1 MKKILLLILP
11 VLVLFG
17 CSSKAMESF
26 GNLVEKSE
34 SYIATG
40 VLESFFENGKKENSF
55 SVYYKKPG
63 YLKIVFSEN
72 DNKQVVLKNNEG
84 VYILIPTVNKNF
96 KIDSSWPDNASYPYL
111 LDSIK
116 KDLEKTEVNK
126 TETDTSIIYET
137 KSKMFNDSSET
148 KEEVII
154 DKKTNLPLEVKV
166 YDKNDELYLRV
177 TFTEILI
184 NPEISDEEF
193 AVNEI
198 MTYLRNEELTVF
210 SKREFLLPSYIP
222 EGYQTSKED
231 TLVTGS
237 GDELTSIMKFT
248 GVDSFTVI
256 QEFVND
262 SEDLKTVMT
271 NGEFIYLLGN
281 VGIFKGES
289 IEVYSDGIMYTLAS
303 QNIGSEE
310 LIKIMTSYFTIQEK

>member
-63 YLKIVFSEN
+63 NLKIVFSEN

-84 VYILIPTVNKNF
+84 VYILIPAVNKNF

-137 KSKMFNDSSET
+137 KSKMFNDSVET

-184 NPEISDEEF
+184 NPEIDDEEF

>member
-63 YLKIVFSEN
+63 NLKIVFSEN

-84 VYILIPTVNKNF
+84 VYILIPAVNKNF

-137 KSKMFNDSSET
+137 KSKMFNDSVET

-184 NPEISDEEF
+184 NPEIDDEEF

-231 TLVTGS
+231 TL
-237 GDELTSIMKFT
+237 E
-248 GVDSFTVI
+248 
-256 QEFVND
+256 N
-262 SEDLKTVMT
+262 
-271 NGEFIYLLGN
+271 
-281 VGIFKGES
+281 
-289 IEVYSDGIMYTLAS
+289 
-303 QNIGSEE
+303 
-310 LIKIMTSYFTIQEK
+310 LIKPIPLVESNE

>member
-1 MKKILLLILP
+1 M
-11 VLVLFG
+11 
-17 CSSKAMESF
+17 
-26 GNLVEKSE
+26 
-34 SYIATG
+34 
-40 VLESFFENGKKENSF
+40 
-55 SVYYKKPG
+55 
-63 YLKIVFSEN
+63 
-72 DNKQVVLKNNEG
+72 
-84 VYILIPTVNKNF
+84 
-96 KIDSSWPDNASYPYL
+96 
-111 LDSIK
+111 
-116 KDLEKTEVNK
+116 
-126 TETDTSIIYET
+126 
-137 KSKMFNDSSET
+137 
-148 KEEVII
+148 
-154 DKKTNLPLEVKV
+154 
-166 YDKNDELYLRV
+166 

-184 NPEISDEEF
+184 NPEIDDEEF

>member
-63 YLKIVFSEN
+63 NLKIVFSEN

-84 VYILIPTVNKNF
+84 VYILIPAVNKNF

-137 KSKMFNDSSET
+137 KSKMFNDSVET

>member
-11 VLVLFG
+11 VLVFFG
-17 CSSKAMESF
+17 CCSKAMESF

-63 YLKIVFSEN
+63 NLKIVFSEN

-84 VYILIPTVNKNF
+84 VYILIPAVNKNF

-137 KSKMFNDSSET
+137 KSKMFNDSVET

>member
-63 YLKIVFSEN
+63 NLKIVFSEN

-84 VYILIPTVNKNF
+84 VYILIPAVNKNF

-137 KSKMFNDSSET
+137 KSKMFNDSVET

-184 NPEISDEEF
+184 NPEINDEEF